1 MSEFRIGTCS
11 WKYDSWK
18 GIIYPE
24 FGEFNYLEEYSKHF
38 NTVEI
43 DQWFW
48 SLFSSS
54 KILLPDS
61 RTVTEYKEQ
70 IPENFLFTIK
80 VPNSI
85 TLTHYYQKSNKQ
97 QLIKN
102 PHFLSV
108 DLFNQFLKT
117 IEPLKQNI
125 GCLIF
130 QFEYLNKQKMPAQ
143 EEFQNRFADF
153 FRKVEDNNLPIG
165 LETRNPNY
173 LNKQFFNFLSLSKI
187 IPVLLVG
194 YYMPDIQETYLN
206 FKDDLKQKVIF
217 RLHGADRLEI
227 EKLSKENWN
236 KIYMN
241 RKKEISVLTNIF
253 KELIA
258 KEVDIFVNVNN
269 HFEGSAPITI
279 NRIKE
284 LM

>member
-61 RTVTEYKEQ
+61 RTVKEYKEQ

-153 FRKVEDNNLPIG
+153 VKKVGDNNLPIG

-194 YYMPDIQETYLN
+194 YYMPDILKTYLN